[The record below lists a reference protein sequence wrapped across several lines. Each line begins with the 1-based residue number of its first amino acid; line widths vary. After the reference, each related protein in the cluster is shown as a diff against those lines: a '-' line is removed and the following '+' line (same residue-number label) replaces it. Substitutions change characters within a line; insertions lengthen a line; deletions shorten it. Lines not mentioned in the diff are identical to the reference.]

1 MNTDSVD
8 PLDNF
13 AAKVD
18 EEFVSHRQFDEFKTI
33 SFVIDTSQTDW
44 TTLIVHVD
52 GKEAGSLA
60 EEVEPFLA
68 EYNAQA

>member
-33 SFVIDTSQTDW
+33 SFVIDTSQTD
-44 TTLIVHVD
+44 
-52 GKEAGSLA
+52 
-60 EEVEPFLA
+60 
-68 EYNAQA
+68 